1 MSTPVTTS
9 TLPQAPTFEQVREDL
24 IRPLHKNTFANKL
37 WIRFLIVIII
47 LGAIAYGHQFIKGLG
62 VTDMRDYS
70 AWGVYIAN
78 FVFWVAVSLIGSLI
92 SSILKLLHQNWS
104 NPLSRIAEM
113 IALGAIT
120 MAAAS
125 IVIDMGRPDR
135 LQNIVLHGRLQ
146 SPILWDFFVV
156 NTYLVI
162 SIILLYLPLIPDI
175 AILRDRMTESPRW
188 QRKLYK
194 ALSLGWHGTK
204 EQWRLLRRSMIVMII
219 LILPVAFSIHTVT
232 SWLFAVNSRTGWHST
247 IFGPYFIAG
256 AFVAGS
262 AAVIIAMYVFQ
273 KRHKLQQYITDRHF
287 NMMNK
292 LLLLT
297 MLLYLYFNINEY
309 LVPGFTWQRLDGEHL
324 RELLLGHHAPLFW
337 LTQIL
342 GLVAPI
348 VLLLF
353 RRMRKPLP
361 SLVISI
367 FVLLGAWMKRMLIVI
382 PTQLHPEFPIQNVP
396 KHFLEYIPTY
406 TEYAIS
412 AATLA
417 GAMLIITL
425 LVRVFPVVP
434 IWEEAH
440 DRGINKIFKAE
451 KTSNIHENEA

>member
-1 MSTPVTTS
+1 MSASVTNVTH
-9 TLPQAPTFEQVREDL
+9 PQASTFEQVREDL
-24 IRPLHKNTFANKL
+24 IMPLHKNTFANKM

-47 LGAIAYGHQFIKGLG
+47 LGTIAYVHQLITGLG
-62 VTDMRDYS
+62 VTAMRDYT

-104 NPLSRIAEM
+104 NPLSRIAEL

-135 LQNIVLHGRLQ
+135 LQNILIHGRIQ
-146 SPILWDFFVV
+146 SPIVWDFFVV

-175 AILRDRMTESPRW
+175 AILRDRMTDAPRW
-188 QRKLYK
+188 QRKMYHL
-194 ALSLGWHGTK
+194 LSLGWHGTK
-204 EQWRLLRRSMIVMII
+204 EQWRLLKRAMLIMIL

-232 SWLFAVNSRTGWHST
+232 SWLFAVNSRAGWHST
-247 IFGPYFIAG
+247 IFGPYFVAG

-273 KRHKLQQYITDRHF
+273 RRHKLQQYITDRHF

-292 LLLLT
+292 LLVLT

-309 LVPGFTWQRLDGEHL
+309 LVPGYTWQRLDGAHL
-324 RELLLGHHAPLFW
+324 EELLLGHEAVLFW

-342 GLVAPI
+342 GLILPI
-348 VLLLF
+348 ILLLF

-361 SLVISI
+361 SLIIAI
-367 FVLLGAWMKRMLIVI
+367 FVLMGAWMKRMIIVI

-406 TEYAIS
+406 TEYIIS

-440 DRGINKIFKAE
+440 DRGIHKIFKAE